1 MDLSLKVME
10 IVEEFD
16 SWSLY
21 SSNWKRYKSKNNWL
35 RTYDSIEM
43 IDGKVEKYN
52 SNDNYQYMAV

>member
-1 MDLSLKVME
+1 ME